1 MANEPAVAEVREKL
15 STIVKLLA
23 AQVAPDLTIAQR
35 APLLDR
41 LGVDYETIA
50 AVCGTTYDVV
60 RVRVGEAR
68 RAEGRGARQGPNR
81 TKAPAETKQPAEAQP
96 ASEVKV

>member
-1 MANEPAVAEVREKL
+1 MANEPAVQEVREKL
-15 STIVKLLA
+15 SAIVKLLA

-50 AVCGTTYDVV
+50 AVCGTT
-60 RVRVGEAR
+60 
-68 RAEGRGARQGPNR
+68 
-81 TKAPAETKQPAEAQP
+81 
-96 ASEVKV
+96 

>member
-1 MANEPAVAEVREKL
+1 MANELAVEEVRETL

-41 LGVDYETIA
+41 LGVDYDAIA
-50 AVCGTTYDVV
+50 AVCGTTTNVV

-68 RAEGRGARQGPNR
+68 RAEGRGARQSGGRAKGP
-81 TKAPAETKQPAEAQP
+81 TETKGPAEAKP

>member
-1 MANEPAVAEVREKL
+1 MANEPAVEEVREKL
-15 STIVKLLA
+15 LTIVKLLA

-50 AVCGTTYDVV
+50 TVCGTTYDVV

-68 RAEGRGARQGPNR
+68 RAEGRGARQGANR
-81 TKAPAETKQPAEAQP
+81 AKAPAETKEPAEAQP

>member
-1 MANEPAVAEVREKL
+1 MANELAVEEVREKL
-15 STIVKLLA
+15 STMVKLLA
-23 AQVAPDLTIAQR
+23 AQVGPDLTIAQR

-50 AVCGTTYDVV
+50 AVCGTTPNVV

-68 RAEGRGARQGPNR
+68 RAEGRGARQGAKAKGPVE
-81 TKAPAETKQPAEAQP
+81 APAPTEAQP